1 MGVWESIKSGVG
13 QAWEAAVPVAVE
25 MGMQWLGQ
33 QFQPEPVYQGGGGG
47 PPGRGYVQPTLP
59 ISVGP
64 PSQALHPGAIPMTTM
79 PVSMPTMPVVDVP
92 SEIPWGRDP
101 AGIMAGG
108 LFKPARTT
116 VVPTRFITA
125 KNPVTGSIVFWE
137 HAGRPVLF
145 SRDLRVVK
153 RVSKIAARAARGTR
167 RRRTCRKR

>member
-1 MGVWESIKSGVG
+1 MGVWDAIKTGVG
-13 QAWEAAVPVAVE
+13 EAWETVVPIAAE
-25 MGMQWLGQ
+25 MGMQWLGR
-33 QFQPEPVYQGGGGG
+33 QFAPEPVYGGGGGG
-47 PPGRGYVQPTLP
+47 PPGGGYVQPSLP
-59 ISVGP
+59 ISVGTSP
-64 PSQALHPGAIPMTTM
+64 YVSPGGIPMTTM
-79 PVSMPTMPVVDVP
+79 PVSMPTMPIVDVP

-108 LFKPARTT
+108 LFKPAKTT